1 MKKNKNGKTVDSNE
15 TGSADIANNE
25 IEFVEDIVKEVTQE
39 YEKLRAERMPL
50 ELQWRLNMNFLQGN
64 QYAEI
69 TPLGDIEEYGKQ
81 YYWQE
86 REVYNHIAPIIE
98 TRLAKL
104 GRVKA
109 SVSVRPFS
117 NDDSDVKTAA
127 LSTGVLKAVCE
138 DNELSKM
145 LITANYWSEI
155 CGSVFYKVV
164 WDKDAGIAIGKR
176 KNGEEVHEGDVKI
189 ELCPAYEI
197 FPDNM
202 SNREI
207 SDCRFI
213 IHAKVMPV
221 AEIADV
227 WGVELNGN
235 RVETFGMSNESVG
248 SGIGYAAN
256 ITKIGTNYVEDAVIL
271 LEKYERPGGK
281 YPKGRLIIVAGDKLL
296 YYGDLPYA
304 VDNGGVGLPFVKQMT
319 LENVANFYGSTVI
332 ERIIPLQRV
341 YNGIKNRKH
350 EFLNRIAMG
359 ILTVEDGA
367 VDLEN
372 IEEDGLAPGRVL
384 VYRQGFAPPRMVEM
398 GSVPDDFTIEEDR
411 LRNEIMQISGVS
423 ELMRYTTLP
432 SNVTSGIAI
441 SLLQEQDDTRISI
454 TAEEIRQAVKRI
466 GQMILRL
473 YKQFADNKRVKRIA
487 GENGAMQLHYFVG
500 SQLASDDLVFDTDN
514 ELSDTPANRRNM
526 VFELIK
532 MGILHDEN
540 GRINDRNR
548 VKILE
553 MLGFGNWESS
563 RDIDECHREKA
574 LRENLD
580 VSNGITVEALDIDN
594 HEIHIIEHT
603 KAMIQDK
610 AEQKVIDALLKH
622 IREHQ
627 TFGALPSTVEVS
639 QNGGE

>member
-1 MKKNKNGKTVDSNE
+1 MKKNKDEKKLIISEMGD
-15 TGSADIANNE
+15 ADNHQSD
-25 IEFVEDIVKEVTQE
+25 IEFEDDIVKELLSE
-39 YEKLRAERMPL
+39 YEHLRMERMSL

-64 QYAEI
+64 QFAEI

-117 NDDSDVKTAA
+117 NDDSDIKTAA

-138 DNELSKM
+138 DNNLSQM

-155 CGSVFYKVV
+155 CGSVFYKVI
-164 WDKDAGIAIGKR
+164 WDKDSGALIGKK
-176 KNGEEVHEGDVKI
+176 KNNEEVHEGDVKI

-197 FPDNM
+197 FPDNL

-207 SDCRFI
+207 EDCRYI
-213 IHAKVMPV
+213 IHAKVLPAKVV
-221 AEIADV
+221 ADIWGIA
-227 WGVELNGN
+227 VEGK
-235 RVETFGMSNESVG
+235 RIETFGMQSESTG
-248 SGIGYAAN
+248 GGLGYAAN
-256 ITKIGTNYVEDAVIL
+256 YAKIGTNYCEDSVVL
-271 LEKYERPGGK
+271 LEKYERPSGL
-281 YPKGRLIIVAGDKLL
+281 YPNGRLIITAGNKLL
-296 YYGDLPYA
+296 HYGELPYN
-304 VDNGGVGLPFVKQMT
+304 VDSNGVGLPFVKQVT
-319 LENVANFYGSTVI
+319 LENVANFFGSTVI

-341 YNGIKNRKH
+341 YNSIKNRKH

-367 VDLEN
+367 IDLEN

-398 GSVPDDFTIEEDR
+398 GSVPDDFTLEEDR

-473 YKQFADNKRVKRIA
+473 YKQFAANKRVKRIA
-487 GENGAMQLHYFVG
+487 GDNGAMQLHYFIG
-500 SQLASDDLVFDTDN
+500 SQLASEDLVFDTDN

-553 MLGFGNWESS
+553 MLGFGNWENSV
-563 RDIDECHREKA
+563 DIDECHREKA
-574 LRENLD
+574 LRENLKA
-580 VSNGITVEALDIDN
+580 SNGEEIKALDVDN

-603 KAMIQDK
+603 KALIQDK
-610 AEQKVIDALLKH
+610 AEQSLIVKLLKH
-622 IREHQ
+622 IKEHQ
-627 TFGALPSTVEVS
+627 TYNVVTDITIE
-639 QNGGE
+639 NGGE

>member
-1 MKKNKNGKTVDSNE
+1 MKKNKDEKTVISND
-15 TGSADIANNE
+15 TSSIDKSNSD
-25 IEFVEDIVKEVTQE
+25 IEFIEDIVKEIMQE

-189 ELCPAYEI
+189 DLCPAYEI

-207 SDCRFI
+207 GDCRFI
-213 IHAKVMPV
+213 IHAKVMPASEV
-221 AEIADV
+221 TDL
-227 WGVELNGN
+227 WGVDVVGS
-235 RVETFGMSNESVG
+235 RVETFGMSNESSG

-256 ITKIGTNYVEDAVIL
+256 ITKIGTNYIEDAVTV
-271 LEKYERPGGK
+271 LEKYERPSVK
-281 YPKGRLIIVAGDKLL
+281 YPRGRLIVVAGNKLL

-304 VDNGGVGLPFVKQMT
+304 VDNAGVGLPFVKQMT

-384 VYRQGFAPPRMVEM
+384 VYRQGYAPPRMVEM

-473 YKQFADNKRVKRIA
+473 YKQFAGNKRVKRIA

-580 VSNGITVEALDIDN
+580 VTNGIAVEALDIDN
-594 HEIHIIEHT
+594 HEIHIVEHT

-610 AEQKVIDALLKH
+610 AEQKVIDTLLKH

-627 TFGALPSTVEVS
+627 TFGALSNATEIS